1 MRSKTKSK
9 ILVVDD
15 EPIARAT
22 IQALLGE
29 GNYEIFLAGN
39 GADGVRIATEILPD
53 VILLDVMMPNMDG
66 FEVCRKIRSM
76 PDLAEVP
83 ILLLTALDDQHSKMT
98 GLRSGADDFVVKP
111 FNVLEL
117 QIRVQNMTRLNRYRM
132 LLEQRHEL
140 ERLHEELT
148 FAYDSTIEGWSQAV
162 DLRDRE
168 TEKHTERVV
177 RIVLSLA
184 KAVRMSEEQLI
195 HIRRGATLHD
205 VGKLAVPD
213 SILQKPGPLTAEEWA
228 IMKQHTNLA
237 YEWLS
242 KIQYLRPSVDIPYC
256 HHERWDGSGYPR
268 GLKGEEIPLAARL
281 FAIADVWD
289 AMTSDRPYHRAMSQ
303 DEVLAYIQSQRGKHF
318 DPAVV
323 DLFLNTNFTDEFDA
337 DSPEQTISPVEDLL

>member
-1 MRSKTKSK
+1 MKSKFKSK

-22 IQALLGE
+22 IQALLGD
-29 GNYEIFLAGN
+29 GNYEIFMAEN
-39 GADGVRIATEILPD
+39 GADGVRLAADVQPD

-66 FEVCRKIRSM
+66 FEACRKIRSM

-83 ILLLTALDDQHSKMT
+83 ILLLTALDDQRSKMT

-148 FAYDSTIEGWSQAV
+148 IAYDRTIEGWSQAV

-168 TEKHTERVV
+168 TEEHTERVV
-177 RIVLSLA
+177 RMVLYLA
-184 KAVRMSEEQLI
+184 QAVRMSDEQMI
-195 HIRRGATLHD
+195 HIRRGAILHD

-213 SILQKPGPLTAEEWA
+213 SILQKPGPLSADEWV
-228 IMKQHTNLA
+228 IMKRHTSLA

-242 KIQYLRPSVDIPYC
+242 KIAYLLPAVDIPYC
-256 HHERWDGSGYPR
+256 HHEKWDGSGYPR
-268 GLKGEEIPLAARL
+268 GLKGDEIPLSARL

-289 AMTSDRPYHRAMSQ
+289 AMTSARPYHPAMKR
-303 DEVLAYIQSQRGKHF
+303 EVVLAYIQSQRGKHF

-323 DLFLNTNFTDEFDA
+323 DLFLSTDLANVTD
-337 DSPEQTISPVEDLL
+337 EDLLASDKAHAGK